1 MFWALSPFGRSHDLF
16 FRASAGGCSGDRAG
30 DFRKNQFSA
39 EVLTIRVGFIQTV
52 QQELY
57 GV

>member
-1 MFWALSPFGRSHDLF
+1 MISSFGLPQGAVVVTGLGIF
-16 FRASAGGCSGDRAG
+16 G
-30 DFRKNQFSA
+30 KNQFSA